1 MLQRCEGRKST
12 LCRVFEH
19 RPSHGIELVLQ
30 SVARMGM
37 VTAMQQDDVI
47 SDFTMLALDLS
58 KQQASITK
66 ILQEQAV

>member
-1 MLQRCEGRKST
+1 
-12 LCRVFEH
+12 
-19 RPSHGIELVLQ
+19 
-30 SVARMGM
+30 MGM